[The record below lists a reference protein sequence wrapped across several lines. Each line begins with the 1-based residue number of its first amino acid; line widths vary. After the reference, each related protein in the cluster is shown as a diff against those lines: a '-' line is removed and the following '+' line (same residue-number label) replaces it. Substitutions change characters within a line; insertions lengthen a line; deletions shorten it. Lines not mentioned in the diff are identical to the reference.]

1 MKLPRGV
8 TGTELAVGL
17 KRVGYVI
24 DRQVGSHM
32 ILKCTD
38 PRVHSITVPNHR
50 PIKIGTLSSIL
61 HEVAL
66 QHQMSIDQLI
76 SRMKL

>member
-1 MKLPRGV
+1 MKIPRDL
-8 TGTELAVGL
+8 TGAKLASGL
-17 KRVGYVI
+17 KRIGYEF

-32 ILKCTD
+32 VLKCTI
-38 PRVHSITVPNHR
+38 PRAHSITVPNHR
-50 PIKIGTLSSIL
+50 PIKIGTLASIL

-66 QHQMSIDQLI
+66 QHQMSIDQLL